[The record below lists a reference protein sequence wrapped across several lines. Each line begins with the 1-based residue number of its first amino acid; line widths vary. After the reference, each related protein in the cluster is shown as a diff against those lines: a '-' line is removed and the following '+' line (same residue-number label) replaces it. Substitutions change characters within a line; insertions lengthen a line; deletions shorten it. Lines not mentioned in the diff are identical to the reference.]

1 MMSALSSI
9 ENPKVLSVFPIPCA
23 WHSVHI
29 FPLFVKSCF
38 FFRFPL
44 RPECSFTF
52 PAIFP
57 GFICYLYVL
66 RHIPHKIP
74 VSGLAR
80 PRVFS
85 IFASAALSSGVKF
98 FMRCNSLIGRA
109 FRPLPRFGL
118 QIFPKKVA
126 VKFGGD
132 GKSVYFCTRKSGTAL
147 RCRPPES
154 SKEAIFE
161 RFT

>member
-1 MMSALSSI
+1 MAFRPYFQPVADLS
-9 ENPKVLSVFPIPCA
+9 PFPVSPA
-23 WHSVHI
+23 APRPASL
-29 FPLFVKSCF
+29 FPP
-38 FFRFPL
+38 FP
-44 RPECSFTF
+44 PHF
-52 PAIFP
+52 PPITLD
-57 GFICYLYVL
+57 LYVL

-85 IFASAALSSGVKF
+85 IFASAALSSGGKF
-98 FMRCNSLIGRA
+98 FMRCNSLSGRA
-109 FRPLPRFGL
+109 FRPLPRFSL

-126 VKFGGD
+126 VKFGGE

>member
-1 MMSALSSI
+1 MFFRFLAHGIRPYFS
-9 ENPKVLSVFPIPCA
+9 
-23 WHSVHI
+23 
-29 FPLFVKSCF
+29 LFVKYCF
-38 FFRFPL
+38 FFRFPC
-44 RPECSFTF
+44 RPAPGFTF
-52 PAIFP
+52 PAISAPFP
-57 GFICYLYVL
+57 TNYPAFNLYFL
-66 RHIPHKIP
+66 RHIPHKNP

-98 FMRCNSLIGRA
+98 FMRCNSLRGRA
-109 FRPLPRFGL
+109 FRPLPRSSL

-126 VKFGGD
+126 VKFGGE

>member
-1 MMSALSSI
+1 MAFRPYFSALC
-9 ENPKVLSVFPIPCA
+9 KVLFLLPFPPPPRVQL
-23 WHSVHI
+23 H
-29 FPLFVKSCF
+29 FPRDF
-38 FFRFPL
+38 FL
-44 RPECSFTF
+44 D
-52 PAIFP
+52 
-57 GFICYLYVL
+57 LYVL